1 MTRLVSELAGAEL
14 ALWVARAQVW
24 INPDVCQPDEAV
36 FVGEDVVIWSFSLRI
51 RIGRRAAADR
61 DVQHHYHPGKRP
73 RLGC

>member
-14 ALWVARAQVW
+14 ALWVARARGMT

-51 RIGRRAAADR
+51 RIGRRAAR
-61 DVQHHYHPGKRP
+61 
-73 RLGC
+73 